1 MINKY
6 LVKHISAILS
16 DGKSNLIKI
25 FCSVDVLK
33 FLLLECFPKESVTDT
48 LLPTKLLCSCVE

>member
-25 FCSVDVLK
+25 FCSADVLK
-33 FLLLECFPKESVTDT
+33 FLLLECFQKGSATDT
-48 LLPTKLLCSCVE
+48 LLQAKLPCSCVE

>member
-33 FLLLECFPKESVTDT
+33 
-48 LLPTKLLCSCVE
+48 SCYWNVFE